1 MLRVRYTDARSQL
14 AHTYHV
20 CVTAL
25 RFADVCRPEVELTN
39 PLLVAIVMSVG
50 LFAGM
55 LVFLEIGYFLSRR
68 SSQKHPDLTHE
79 GIGVVEAA
87 VFTLLGLLLGFSFA
101 DGTSRLEARRQL
113 IVQETNAIGT
123 AYQRLDLLPASDQP
137 AMRHLFR
144 EYLDARLRVYAKL
157 PDLKAVD
164 QELRRVGEMQQ
175 EIWSR
180 AVASNHTDST
190 QNVSRLLLPAI
201 NEMIDVTT
209 GRTLALHTHLPL
221 LIFFLLVFVAVLGA
235 LLAGYAMEQ
244 RKKRSLFHMVLYA
257 AAIAVTLYAI
267 LDLDYPRSGLI
278 KIDTADQLL
287 VHLRDSIQ

>member
-1 MLRVRYTDARSQL
+1 MNPFL
-14 AHTYHV
+14 A
-20 CVTAL
+20 
-25 RFADVCRPEVELTN
+25 
-39 PLLVAIVMSVG
+39 AILMSTG

-55 LVFLEIGYFLSRR
+55 LAFLELGYSLSRR
-68 SSQKHPDLTHE
+68 SSRKHPDLTHD

-87 VFTLLGLLLGFSFA
+87 VFALLGLLLGFSFA

-113 IVQETNAIGT
+113 IVQET

-144 EYLDARLRVYAKL
+144 DYLDARLRVYAKL

-164 QELRRVGEMQQ
+164 QELVRVGEIQQ

-180 AVASNHTDST
+180 AIAANRTDST

-201 NEMIDVTT
+201 NDMVNVTT

-235 LLAGYAMEQ
+235 MLAGYAMEQ
-244 RKKRSLFHMVLYA
+244 RKKRSMFHMILYA

-287 VHLRDSIQ
+287 LHLRDSIQ

>member
-1 MLRVRYTDARSQL
+1 MFARLPLRIT
-14 AHTYHV
+14 
-20 CVTAL
+20 
-25 RFADVCRPEVELTN
+25 DVCKPGVELTN
-39 PLLVAIVMSVG
+39 LLLVAIVMSLG

-55 LVFLEIGYFLSRR
+55 LAFLEIGYCLSRP
-68 SSQKHPDLTHE
+68 SSRRHPEVTHE

-87 VFTLLGLLLGFSFA
+87 VFALLGLLLGFSFA

-113 IVQETNAIGT
+113 IVQETNAIST
-123 AYQRLDLLPASDQP
+123 AYDRLDLLPASDQP

-164 QELRRVGEMQQ
+164 
-175 EIWSR
+175 
-180 AVASNHTDST
+180 H
-190 QNVSRLLLPAI
+190 
-201 NEMIDVTT
+201 
-209 GRTLALHTHLPL
+209 
-221 LIFFLLVFVAVLGA
+221 
-235 LLAGYAMEQ
+235 
-244 RKKRSLFHMVLYA
+244 A

-287 VHLRDSIQ
+287 LRLRDSIQWATLRYARCQTHRNSNLDSGKSTRFFEPS